1 MKSSS
6 LKSKALLWFGGIIFI
21 IILLFSLSFR
31 YILNNS
37 INSNIKSSLDYQA
50 KEILEEI
57 KSSDYKDLK
66 SKNIEFIVYKDKK
79 LLYKSKNFPTKKLL
93 NRKKSFYTFQNSKND
108 EAIDAIYILNDK
120 NYKVIVYKSN
130 IDNKIENLDDTLLV
144 LVPLLLLVL
153 LIVASKLIDRV
164 LLPIKTLTKS
174 AKNISIHNFQRK
186 IDMPKAS
193 SEIIDLI
200 DSFNTMIERIQEGV
214 ANLDRFNSD
223 LSHELKT
230 PLTVIRGKIEVALKK
245 NREAKEYKE
254 ALESV
259 LKQTMQLEAIINNLL
274 LLSRYTK
281 ENIASTFRLCTF
293 DTILLNC
300 IEKFDS
306 MLEEKNITLHIE
318 PLEHIQSYSNQVLL
332 EAIFNNLI
340 DNAIKYSTK
349 NSNIYISL
357 YQKNGI
363 NFTIKDEGIGIAK
376 EELSKIT
383 NRFYRVD
390 KSRNK
395 LIEGFGLGLAIV
407 KNSIDL
413 LGGEFKIESKLNSG
427 TKIYIKFL

>member
-1 MKSSS
+1 
-6 LKSKALLWFGGIIFI
+6 
-21 IILLFSLSFR
+21 
-31 YILNNS
+31 
-37 INSNIKSSLDYQA
+37 
-50 KEILEEI
+50 
-57 KSSDYKDLK
+57 
-66 SKNIEFIVYKDKK
+66 
-79 LLYKSKNFPTKKLL
+79 
-93 NRKKSFYTFQNSKND
+93 
-108 EAIDAIYILNDK
+108 
-120 NYKVIVYKSN
+120 
-130 IDNKIENLDDTLLV
+130 
-144 LVPLLLLVL
+144 VPLLLLVL